1 MDNNYFAKLF
11 SKNLVRIMEMRQKTQ
26 TDIINALGFNKSA
39 VSTWVNGTRMPRMDK
54 VDALAKYFNVSR
66 SDLISEPLHD
76 IDNLSFNNIGAIIK
90 QYRIRHNLTMAEFA
104 EKSNLSKGYISM
116 LENNRNPQNNRA
128 LVPSV
133 ETFNKVASAMGIS
146 IETLISMTNSTQPI
160 ELNSTPKVDKNI
172 EFIPNMT
179 TTKIKVYGSVPAG
192 VPVTAI
198 EDIQGTVDIPS
209 HWLSSGYDYMGIV
222 VKGDSMFPK
231 YQEGDIVVIRVQPDC
246 ENGQDCVVYING
258 DEATLKKV
266 IKNSDCIILQPM
278 NSEYT
283 PIVVDYMSEDF
294 KILGVVVQLVRY
306 V

>member
-1 MDNNYFAKLF
+1 MF
-11 SKNLVRIMEMRQKTQ
+11 
-26 TDIINALGFNKSA
+26 LGE
-39 VSTWVNGTRMPRMDK
+39 V
-54 VDALAKYFNVSR
+54 
-66 SDLISEPLHD
+66 
-76 IDNLSFNNIGAIIK
+76 IK
-90 QYRIRHNLTMAEFA
+90 QYRIENKITMAEFA

-116 LENNRNPQNNRA
+116 LENNRNPQNNRT

-133 ETFNKVASAMGIS
+133 ETFNKVANAMGIS
-146 IETLISMTNSTQPI
+146 IEELISMTNSDQPI
-160 ELNSTPKVDKNI
+160 KLNPDSRNEINYFYELFSSNLLRLLHKNNLTQKEVADTIGVSPQTFNTWCKGVALPRMDKVDALAKYFNVSRSDLISEPTPKVDKNI

-278 NSEYT
+278 NPEYA
-283 PIVVDYMSEDF
+283 PIVVDYNSEDF

>member
-1 MDNNYFAKLF
+1 MSKFAENLKTLRIE
-11 SKNLVRIMEMRQKTQ
+11 KNLTQ
-26 TDIINALGFNKSA
+26 YDLANKLNITKAAISNYE
-39 VSTWVNGTRMPRMDK
+39 NGRRFPDYETLELIAD
-54 VDALAKYFNVSR
+54 YFNVN
-66 SDLISEPLHD
+66 
-76 IDNLSFNNIGAIIK
+76 IDFL
-90 QYRIRHNLTMAEFA
+90 
-104 EKSNLSKGYISM
+104 
-116 LENNRNPQNNRA
+116 
-128 LVPSV
+128 
-133 ETFNKVASAMGIS
+133 MGR
-146 IETLISMTNSTQPI
+146 E
-160 ELNSTPKVDKNI
+160 EHPKVDKNI

-278 NSEYT
+278 NSEYA
-283 PIVVDYMSEDF
+283 PIVVDYNSEDF

>member
-1 MDNNYFAKLF
+1 MITDEKQKKIF
-11 SKNLVRIMEMRQKTQ
+11 SSNLLHLLSKHNLTQKEVADKIGVSPQ
-26 TDIINALGFNKSA
+26 TFN
-39 VSTWVNGTRMPRMDK
+39 TWCQGIAIPRMGK
-54 VDALAKYFNVSR
+54 IQKLADYFNVNKSV
-66 SDLISEPLHD
+66 LID
-76 IDNLSFNNIGAIIK
+76 GTKKDTGT
-90 QYRIRHNLTMAEFA
+90 Y
-104 EKSNLSKGYISM
+104 
-116 LENNRNPQNNRA
+116 
-128 LVPSV
+128 
-133 ETFNKVASAMGIS
+133 
-146 IETLISMTNSTQPI
+146 
-160 ELNSTPKVDKNI
+160 NI
-172 EFIPNMT
+172 EFIPDMT

-283 PIVVDYMSEDF
+283 PIVVDYNSEDF

>member
-1 MDNNYFAKLF
+1 MKNNEYFAKLF
-11 SKNLVRIMEMRQKTQ
+11 SKNLTQIMEEKQKTQ
-26 TDIINALGFNKSA
+26 TDIINALGFNKSS
-39 VSTWVNGTRMPRMDK
+39 VSTWVNGTRLPRMDK
-54 VDALAKYFNVSR
+54 VDALANYFNVPRSR
-66 SDLISEPLHD
+66 LISESKDAD
-76 IDNLSFNNIGAIIK
+76 IN
-90 QYRIRHNLTMAEFA
+90 
-104 EKSNLSKGYISM
+104 
-116 LENNRNPQNNRA
+116 
-128 LVPSV
+128 
-133 ETFNKVASAMGIS
+133 
-146 IETLISMTNSTQPI
+146 
-160 ELNSTPKVDKNI
+160 NI

-283 PIVVDYMSEDF
+283 PIVVDYNSEDF

>member
-1 MDNNYFAKLF
+1 MF
-11 SKNLVRIMEMRQKTQ
+11 
-26 TDIINALGFNKSA
+26 LGE
-39 VSTWVNGTRMPRMDK
+39 V
-54 VDALAKYFNVSR
+54 
-66 SDLISEPLHD
+66 
-76 IDNLSFNNIGAIIK
+76 IK
-90 QYRIRHNLTMAEFA
+90 QYRTKNKITMAEFA

-116 LENNRNPQNNRA
+116 LENNKNPQNNRA

-133 ETFNKVASAMGIS
+133 ETFNKVANAMGIS
-146 IETLISMTNSTQPI
+146 IEELISMTNSNQPI
-160 ELNSTPKVDKNI
+160 ELNSNQRNEINYFYELFSSNLLRLLDKNNLTQKEVADTIGVSPQTFNTWCKGTALPRMDKVDALANYFNVPRSRLISEPKDADINNI
-172 EFIPNMT
+172 KFIPNMT

-192 VPVTAI
+192 VPLTAI

-283 PIVVDYMSEDF
+283 PIVVDYNSEDF

>member
-1 MDNNYFAKLF
+1 MIIDEKQRQIF
-11 SKNLVRIMEMRQKTQ
+11 SKNLLKLLQQRNLSQKEVADKIGVSPQ
-26 TDIINALGFNKSA
+26 TFN
-39 VSTWVNGTRMPRMDK
+39 TWCKGIAIPRMGK
-54 VDALAKYFNVSR
+54 IQKLADYFKINK
-66 SDLISEPLHD
+66 SDLIDD
-76 IDNLSFNNIGAIIK
+76 INPP
-90 QYRIRHNLTMAEFA
+90 H
-104 EKSNLSKGYISM
+104 
-116 LENNRNPQNNRA
+116 PQN
-128 LVPSV
+128 
-133 ETFNKVASAMGIS
+133 F
-146 IETLISMTNSTQPI
+146 
-160 ELNSTPKVDKNI
+160 